1 LSEKNPNRSWSEGL
15 QGTDKRFVPI
25 NGALSP
31 AQLAWLE
38 ETLTRAAEEE
48 ETVMV
53 FCHVPL
59 HPLAANIKNILWN
72 YQVVLD
78 LLVRSGCVVAVL
90 AGHDHD
96 GGYHHQDGL
105 HHFTL
110 SSPLHCQEGEVA
122 YGTVGVTQEGL
133 EWKWYGDHHTIPS
146 TLKIDFSRNV

>member
-1 LSEKNPNRSWSEGL
+1 MLNTCSLVVLDSFDISNIEGLSEEKTERAEQILSEKNPNRSWSEGL
-15 QGTDKRFVPI
+15 HGTDKRFVPI

-72 YQVVLD
+72 YQV
-78 LLVRSGCVVAVL
+78 S
-90 AGHDHD
+90 
-96 GGYHHQDGL
+96 
-105 HHFTL
+105 L
-110 SSPLHCQEGEVA
+110 SLSVS
-122 YGTVGVTQEGL
+122 VSV
-133 EWKWYGDHHTIPS
+133 
-146 TLKIDFSRNV
+146 